1 MDDRSITIMLR
12 LIHILAGI
20 FWVGSAFLMAG
31 FLIPTVQ
38 QTGREGGRFIQ
49 HLMLQRKLPI
59 FIGIAMLLT
68 ILSGLTMYAR
78 MAAATHG
85 SWAGSGPGI
94 AFGTGGLA
102 AILGAIV
109 GSVYSGGAGRRM
121 AVIGQSIG
129 PAGPSPEQQAE
140 ISRLQA
146 RIGLGT
152 RIVAALLA
160 LSAGAMAIGR
170 YL

>member
-1 MDDRSITIMLR
+1 MDDRSITIVLR

-31 FLIPTVQ
+31 FLVPAVQ

-59 FIGIAMLLT
+59 FLGIAMLLT

-85 SWAGSGPGI
+85 SWAGSGPGM
-94 AFGTGGLA
+94 AYGLGGLA

-109 GSVYSGGAGRRM
+109 GSLYGGGAGRRM
-121 AVIGQSIG
+121 AAIGQSIG

-146 RIGLGT
+146 RIGLGS
-152 RIVAALLA
+152 RITAALLA

>member
-1 MDDRSITIMLR
+1 MDDRSVTIILR

-31 FLIPTVQ
+31 FLVPAVQ

-59 FIGIAMLLT
+59 FLGIAMLLT

-78 MAAATHG
+78 MAAATQG
-85 SWAGSGPGI
+85 SWAGSGPGM
-94 AFGTGGLA
+94 AYGLGGLA

-109 GSVYSGGAGRRM
+109 GSLYSGRAGRRM
-121 AVIGQSIG
+121 AAIAQGIG
-129 PAGPSPEQQAE
+129 PGGPSAEQQVE

-146 RIGLGT
+146 RIGLGS
-152 RIVAALLA
+152 RITAALLA

-170 YL
+170 YV

>member
-12 LIHILAGI
+12 LIHFLAGI

-31 FLIPTVQ
+31 FLVPAVQ

-59 FIGIAMLLT
+59 YLGIAMLLT
-68 ILSGLTMYAR
+68 ILSGLTLYVR

-94 AFGTGGLA
+94 TYGIGGLA

-109 GSVYSGGAGRRM
+109 GSLYSGSAGRRM
-121 AVIGQSIG
+121 AAIGQSIG

-146 RIGLGT
+146 RIGRGS
-152 RIVAALLA
+152 RITAALLA
-160 LSAGAMAIGR
+160 LAAGAMAIGR
-170 YL
+170 YT